1 MFESIRTTATELS
14 WGAPSGYAT
23 SKHNELS
30 SELLVSMLDEM
41 DYGVLLLDAQL
52 HIRHANHLAR
62 YELNAGQVLC
72 KVDGLLCTAHANH
85 QAELVQAV
93 WRAEMGHRSMIEVGS
108 DHTKLS
114 LAVVPLNHDAPGA
127 QNAILVVCGKR
138 QNGESLAMQFFANAT
153 KLSRGEVTVL
163 QGLCEGFKAEDI
175 ATRNGVCVSTV
186 RSQIISIRQKTGT
199 QNIRDLVKRVA
210 ALPPMVPALRMGSLQ

>member
-1 MFESIRTTATELS
+1 MFDTIRTTSNDVA
-14 WGAPSGYAT
+14 WGAHSGYAT
-23 SKHNELS
+23 SKPSDLP

-41 DYGVLLLDAQL
+41 DYGVLLVDAQL

-62 YELNAGQVLC
+62 YELNAGQVLR
-72 KVDGLLCTAHANH
+72 KVDGQLYTAQAHH
-85 QAELVQAV
+85 QAELVQAA

-108 DHTKLS
+108 DHTKFS
-114 LAVVPLNHDAPGA
+114 LAVVPLKHDA

-138 QNGESLAMQFFANAT
+138 QNGESLSMQFFANAT

-163 QGLCEGFKAEDI
+163 QGLCEGLKAEDI
-175 ATRNGVCVSTV
+175 ASHNGVCVSTV

-199 QNIRDLVKRVA
+199 HNIRDLVKRVA